1 MTDGSGLKAPVGID
15 TPSPRSPRLLA
26 GRGRYTDDVA
36 AARVAHAAYLRSPYA
51 HARIVS
57 IETSEARKA
66 PGVVLVATGADIAR
80 HCRSWCGTHD
90 LFPALVAAAQPALAV
105 DRACWHGEPVVAVV
119 AETRA
124 EAEDAVE
131 LIVVEWE
138 ELPAVTDA
146 ETALSGPAIHEDLG
160 GNIGFETTVE
170 AGDVEKAFAAAHLIV
185 EERFRFGRHTGV
197 SLEPRTIL
205 ADYNPAED
213 SLLVHQSHQ
222 TPHQQQD
229 LFSRL
234 LGIPEHKVRVVCP
247 DVGGAFGLKHHLHGD
262 EIAVCALSRMLGR
275 PVKFV
280 ADRLESFLTDI
291 HCRDHEITARMAL
304 TAEGDIT
311 AMAVEDLF
319 LIGPYSQYP
328 RSSVAEGNQIA
339 RLCGAP
345 YRHKDYRAHLRM
357 LYQNKNLIGHIRSV
371 GHPLAAAVTDGLLDR
386 AAGKLG
392 RDPVELRR
400 RNYLADDDFPLT
412 SPGGIEFEKL
422 SFHACLDRILEMMDR
437 PALLA
442 EQARLREEGVYRGIG
457 LATFVELT
465 AIGPE
470 YYGGGGQHISAQEGC
485 LVRLEP
491 SGMVRCMTGVTDQ
504 GQGIDAGIQQVVA
517 SVLGVPV
524 EDVRVESGDSE
535 MSPYGGGS
543 WGSRGAVL
551 GGETALRAARTLRG
565 NVLELAAALLQC
577 DASALDLRDRNII
590 DAQSGQARMTLGEL
604 AATGHFKPYSFPK
617 DLQPALAVVEHY
629 ASRDRLFLA
638 GNGIQ
643 ASYLE
648 VDPET
653 GFVDLLGHWVVH
665 DAGRLLNPLL
675 VKEQVRGGVVQGIG
689 GVLFEECLYSPEG
702 QMQNGTFADYLVPMA
717 AEMPD
722 IEVDHIE
729 TPTATSE
736 LGTKGAGEAGTA
748 GAMGAVLNAINDAL
762 MPFDARIYETPCT
775 PDRILRALG
784 KIA

>member
-1 MTDGSGLKAPVGID
+1 MTAPLKAPVGTD
-15 TPSPRSPRLLA
+15 VPSPRTPRLLA

-36 AARVAHAAYLRSPYA
+36 AARIAHVAYLRSPYA
-51 HARIVS
+51 HARIDAIKVTDAAS
-57 IETSEARKA
+57 A
-66 PGVVLVATGADIAR
+66 PGVLLVATGIDIAR
-80 HCRSWCGTHD
+80 ECRSWRGTHD
-90 LFPALVAAAQPALAV
+90 LFPGLVAALQPALAV
-105 DRACWHGEPVVAVV
+105 ERACWHGEPVVAVV

-131 LIVVEWE
+131 LIEVEWR
-138 ELPAVTDA
+138 ELPPIADA
-146 ETALSGPAIHEDLG
+146 ETALAGPPMHDELDS
-160 GNIGFETTVE
+160 NIGFETTVE
-170 AGDVEKAFAAAHLIV
+170 AGDSTAAFAAADLIV

-291 HCRDHEITARMAL
+291 HCRDHEITARMAFR
-304 TAEGDIT
+304 TDGTMT
-311 AMAVEDLF
+311 AMEVDDIF
-319 LIGPYSQYP
+319 LVGPYSQYP

-345 YRHKDYRAHLRM
+345 YRHGDYQAHLRM
-357 LYQNKNLIGHIRSV
+357 IYQNKNLIGHIRSV
-371 GHPLAAAVTDGLLDR
+371 GHPLAAAVTDRLVDM
-386 AAGKLG
+386 AATELK
-392 RDPVELRR
+392 RDPVALRR
-400 RNYLADDDFPLT
+400 QNYLRDEDFPLT
-412 SPGGIEFEKL
+412 SPGGIEFERL
-422 SFHACLDRILEMMDR
+422 SLSACLERLVERMDR
-437 PALLA
+437 PRLLA
-442 EQARLREEGVYRGIG
+442 EQKQLREKGVYRGIG
-457 LATFVELT
+457 IATFVELT

-517 SVLGVPV
+517 SVLGVPL

-535 MSPYGGGS
+535 LSPYGGGS

-551 GGETALRAARTLRG
+551 GGETALRAARTLRA
-565 NVLELAAALLQC
+565 NILDLAAALLQC
-577 DASALDLRDRNII
+577 DPAALDI
-590 DAQSGQARMTLGEL
+590 QAREIVDAGSGHARMSLAEL
-604 AATGHFKPYSFPK
+604 SNTGHFKPYSFPK
-617 DLQPALAVVEHY
+617 GTQPALAVIEHY
-629 ASRDRLFLA
+629 ASRDRLFVA

-643 ASYLE
+643 ASHLE
-648 VDPET
+648 VDIDT
-653 GFVDLLGHWVVH
+653 GFVTLLGHWVVH
-665 DAGRLLNPLL
+665 DAGRLLNPML
-675 VKEQVRGGVVQGIG
+675 VKEQVRGGVVQGLG
-689 GVLFEECLYSPEG
+689 GVLFEECIYSAEG

-722 IEVDHIE
+722 IDVDHIE

-748 GAMGAVLNAINDAL
+748 GAMGAVLNAINDAIH
-762 MPFDARIYETPCT
+762 PFDARIAETPCT

-784 KIA
+784 KI

>member
-1 MTDGSGLKAPVGID
+1 MTEGPFRAPIGEDVR
-15 TPSPRSPRLLA
+15 SPRAPRLLA
-26 GRGRYTDDVA
+26 GRGKYTDDIS
-36 AARVAHAAYLRSPYA
+36 AARIAHVAYLRSPYA
-51 HARIVS
+51 HARIVA
-57 IETSEARKA
+57 IDRDAATSA
-66 PGVVLVATGADIAR
+66 PGVLLVATGAEISDDCA
-80 HCRSWCGTHD
+80 SWRGTHD
-90 LFPALVAAAQPALAV
+90 LFPGLVAVEQPPLAINRV
-105 DRACWHGEPVVAVV
+105 YWHGEPVVAVV

-131 LIVVEWE
+131 LIEVQWE
-138 ELPAVTDA
+138 EFPPVADA
-146 ETALSGPAIHEDLG
+146 ATALSGPAIHPELG

-170 AGDVEKAFAAAHLIV
+170 AGDASAAFAAAHLVV

-262 EIAVCALSRMLGR
+262 EITACVLSRKLGR

-280 ADRLESFLTDI
+280 ADRLESFLSDI

-304 TAEGDIT
+304 NDEGQIT
-311 AMAVEDLF
+311 AMEVDDLF
-319 LIGPYSQYP
+319 LVGPYSQYP
-328 RSSVAEGNQIA
+328 RSSIAEGNQIS

-345 YRHKDYRAHLRM
+345 YRHADYRAHLRM

-371 GHPLAAAVTDGLLDR
+371 GHPLAAAVTEGLLDK
-386 AAGKLG
+386 AAVSLAI
-392 RDPVELRR
+392 DPVELRR
-400 RNYLADDDFPLT
+400 RNYLRDEDFPLT
-412 SPGGIEFEKL
+412 SPGGVDFEHL
-422 SFHACLDRILEMMDR
+422 SFNACLERILEMMDR

-442 EQARLREEGVYRGIG
+442 EQNRLREKGVYRGIG
-457 LATFVELT
+457 LTTFVELT

-485 LVRLEP
+485 FVRIEP
-491 SGMVRCMTGVTDQ
+491 SGMIRCMTGVTDQ
-504 GQGIDAGIQQVVA
+504 GQGIDAGIQQIVA

-524 EDVRVESGDSE
+524 DDVRVESGDSE
-535 MSPYGGGS
+535 LSPYGGGS

-551 GGETALRAARTLRG
+551 GGETALRAARALRR
-565 NVLELAAALLQC
+565 NILDLAATLLQC
-577 DASALDLRDRNII
+577 DASTLDIRVRNIV
-590 DAQSGQARMTLGEL
+590 DATSGQIRMSL
-604 AATGHFKPYSFPK
+604 AEIANTGHFKPFAFPK
-617 DLQPALAVVEHY
+617 DMQPALAVVEHY
-629 ASRDRLFLA
+629 ASRDRLFVA

-653 GFVDLLGHWVVH
+653 GFVKLLGHWVVH
-665 DAGRLLNPLL
+665 DAGRLLNPLM
-675 VKEQVRGGVVQGIG
+675 VKEQIRGGVVQGLG
-689 GVLFEECLYSPEG
+689 GVLFEECIYSAQG
-702 QMQNGTFADYLVPMA
+702 QLQNGTFADYLVPMA

-748 GAMGAVLNAINDAL
+748 GAIGAVLGAINDAL
-762 MPFDARIYETPCT
+762 SPFDARISETPCT

-784 KIA
+784 KI